1 MSGYSGCDPSEYKS
15 RGADF
20 VILSHNMQLIH
31 SHSPAMHYAMMKSLR
46 PASLLLLAGFAL
58 PASAALPAGD
68 AKAGK
73 ASFRICVSCH
83 QTGPAARARFGPP
96 LYQVLGRKAGSVPD
110 FAYSSAMKNAGF
122 VWTDEK
128 LLAFM
133 RAPGEVVPGNKMR
146 FYGISNEQQLA
157 NILAYLRQ
165 QD

>member
-1 MSGYSGCDPSEYKS
+1 
-15 RGADF
+15 
-20 VILSHNMQLIH
+20 
-31 SHSPAMHYAMMKSLR
+31 MMKSLR
-46 PASLLLLAGFAL
+46 LASLLLLAGFAL

-68 AKAGK
+68 VKAGK

-83 QTGPAARARFGPP
+83 QTGPTARAGFGPP
-96 LYQVLGRKAGSVPD
+96 LYQVVGRKAGSVPD

-128 LLAFM
+128 LVAFM